1 MDEPARREFV
11 DFVTA
16 RTGALFRVAYALTE
30 RQHLGEDLLQSA
42 LEKVAVRWHRIEDPE
57 RYVKRVMY
65 HEYVSWW
72 RRRRR
77 ETAFLDTALADS
89 SQGADPTDHAAMVD
103 LRRSAASPGSSDGH
117 RLDRHPHHR
126 WGCRRRPAGEAP
138 ASGAGGAGSA
148 LGVGVVLAGPAP
160 VADRRLAGLRV
171 LGRGPSPARAEPVDG
186 AVPGGD
192 RPRRHS
198 RGLPGPPVG
207 NRLLER
213 APPNGQRRADC
224 LLPLGTV

>member
-103 LRRSAASPGSSDGH
+103 LRHAVRQALAKLTPRQRAVLVLRYLEDCSETEVARMLDCSPSTVSSMAS
-117 RLDRHPHHR
+117 R
-126 WGCRRRPAGEAP
+126 
-138 ASGAGGAGSA
+138 A
-148 LGVGVVLAGPAP
+148 L
-160 VADRRLAGLRV
+160 RRLRTLCPE
-171 LGRGPSPARAEPVDG
+171 LGNTDLEAC
-186 AVPGGD
+186 GD
-192 RPRRHS
+192 
-198 RGLPGPPVG
+198 
-207 NRLLER
+207 
-213 APPNGQRRADC
+213 QR
-224 LLPLGTV
+224 